1 MRQHDNPLRRIS
13 RTVCAVISILT
24 AVGTVWGAYGGLA
37 NPDNSVLSSLMC
49 LAFPLW
55 VIADIVILLIDLW
68 LAPRWIAAPILSI
81 ILSAPTVADY
91 FPCSTSARGIT
102 SLDSIE
108 RKRAFTLLTYNI
120 TSFRDTEGIY
130 PDEGNR
136 TLRQIIDADADIVC
150 LQEVVKKK
158 IEGHVDSLKITPAL
172 RGKIDSIY
180 PHRKLTFDG
189 LAMLSKY
196 PFRAERFQHKPG
208 DAAEMCRFDIDMD
221 GRRLAIFNVH
231 LQSLGFKRDEK
242 KVFRELT
249 DMKASKQDIKD
260 VRYKLLTKFKSAN
273 ITRADQV
280 RRLLGYMSAA
290 GKNVIVCG
298 DFNDVP
304 ASYSYRMLRDSGLHD
319 AFEETAFFPTITH
332 HADHFFFRIDH
343 ILYRGGLKAIDISR
357 GDTRSSDHYYLMA
370 TFLWDADDEEDG
382 DKADTNRQ

>member
-1 MRQHDNPLRRIS
+1 MGHQRDNHIRRIP
-13 RTVCAVISILT
+13 RGVCATLSVLCAI
-24 AVGTVWGAYGGLA
+24 GTVWSAYGGLA
-37 NPDNSVLSSLMC
+37 NPESSPLSGLMC
-49 LAFPLW
+49 LTFPLW
-55 VIADIVILLIDLW
+55 ILADIVLLFLDLW
-68 LAPRWIAAPILSI
+68 LAPRWIVTPVLSMI
-81 ILSAPTVADY
+81 ISAPTIADY
-91 FPCSTSARGIT
+91 FPCSTSSRSIT

-150 LQEVVKKK
+150 LQEVFRHK
-158 IEGHVDSLKITPAL
+158 IEGRVDSLGITRRL
-172 RGKIDSIY
+172 RERIDSMY
-180 PHRKLTFDG
+180 PHSKLTFDG
-189 LAMLSKY
+189 LVMLSKY
-196 PFRAERFQHKPG
+196 PFRAERFQRKPG

-221 GRRLAIFNVH
+221 GRRLAVFNVH

-290 GKNVIVCG
+290 GKNVVMCG
-298 DFNDVP
+298 DINDVP

-343 ILYRGGLKAIDISR
+343 IFYRGDLKAIDIQR
-357 GDTRSSDHYYLMA
+357 GDIRSSDHYYLKA
-370 TFLWDADDEEDG
+370 TFLWDDEDEDATPPE
-382 DKADTNRQ
+382 KK